1 MAIHR
6 VYSSIDGC
14 LVPTGHD
21 FATTTAAPVEDV
33 VRMCDDMA
41 KNASRDDFEPSNVVG
56 YAYKVDGSL
65 EYYVSKYYFKWPNYV
80 DREDNA
86 KNSGEG
92 QSGSRKKSSNR
103 GARRNRGSDTGDV
116 G

>member
-1 MAIHR
+1 MSIHR
-6 VYSSIDGC
+6 VYCSVDGC
-14 LVPTGHD
+14 LIPTGHD
-21 FATTTAAPVEDV
+21 FATSSTSPVEDII
-33 VRMCDDMA
+33 RACDDMA
-41 KNASRDDFEPSNVVG
+41 KNAARDDFKPSNTVG

-80 DREDNA
+80 DREENGKD
-86 KNSGEG
+86 SSEG

-103 GARRNRGSDTGDV
+103 GSRRNRGSDTGNA